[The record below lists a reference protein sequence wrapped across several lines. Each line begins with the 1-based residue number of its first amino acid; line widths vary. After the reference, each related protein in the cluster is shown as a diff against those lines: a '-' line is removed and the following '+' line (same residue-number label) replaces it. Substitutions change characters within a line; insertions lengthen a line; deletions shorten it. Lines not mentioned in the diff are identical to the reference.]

1 MFTSQSTAVFYDRL
15 FSTLDYKLP
24 RAVTGRKGFP
34 KEAMLCAFLVMK
46 CEGFSQISDLV
57 DYLENNRLIAYYCGF
72 NIMKPLPSYWTY
84 ARFLR
89 QVNNSELKEIMAA
102 LVRKLYDEGIVD
114 ASFIGLDSTPDTIIR
129 SHLQRTSFQRRI
141 LRNVTATVRWAF
153 IPLQISIMNADTSFT
168 GAIRVTS

>member
-114 ASFIGLDSTPDTIIR
+114 TKPFRMITDFLLTEAACRSNEPMLCGLSVNVIIHASNAPD
-129 SHLQRTSFQRRI
+129 
-141 LRNVTATVRWAF
+141 RNASGFTTA
-153 IPLQISIMNADTSFT
+153 
-168 GAIRVTS
+168 